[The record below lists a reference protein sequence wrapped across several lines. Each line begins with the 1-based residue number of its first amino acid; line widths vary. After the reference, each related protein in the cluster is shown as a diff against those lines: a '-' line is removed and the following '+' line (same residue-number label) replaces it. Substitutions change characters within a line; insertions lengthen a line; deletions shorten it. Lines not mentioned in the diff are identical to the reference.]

1 MKVLVT
7 GFTAKGIGSGKN
19 VLEIAT
25 AANCLPRALREC
37 GIEVDHKAVTP
48 GDDLSE
54 YDKVIVFAFA
64 PNSLPSSYLYGG
76 LYTLLKRQDAYIA
89 LDDWQTKDI
98 KQGCGTFAREGHWRL
113 WKRVSKAG
121 NSVGKKF
128 FHEAQPYKKEME
140 DLITQLAFEKWPYK
154 VLAPVYKGGDVSQ
167 LGIDS
172 EQIIPWDPTPVTDSY
187 KAGSKYNQS
196 LFSNINNVPFD
207 YKEKEWIMA
216 SLIQKQNWFKR
227 QEFKW
232 PVTCY
237 GNPNLEQRRLTE
249 PDLYNEY
256 LRVRGILIPPHYHT
270 LEGSGWWRVRYGMIA
285 DAGCIAYGEVEE
297 TKLFGE
303 SYKVPLSDI
312 EKMNNNELDDL
323 ADSQKKDFNS
333 TVWNKNRL
341 NTFISDNFL

>member
-37 GIEVDHKAVTP
+37 GIEVDHRPVTP
-48 GDDLSE
+48 GDDISE
-54 YDKVIVFAFA
+54 YDKVVVFAFA

-76 LYTLLKRQDAYIA
+76 LYTLLKRPDAYIA

-98 KQGCGTFAREGHWRL
+98 KQGCGTFARDGHWRL

-128 FHEAQPYKKEME
+128 FNEAQPYKKEME
-140 DLITQLAFEKWPYK
+140 DLITQLAFEQWPYR

-172 EQIIPWDPTPVTDSY
+172 AEIIPWDPTPVTDSY
-187 KAGSKYNQS
+187 KAGDKYDLS
-196 LFSNINNVPFD
+196 LFSRIDKHTGP
-207 YKEKEWIMA
+207 KSKEWIMA
-216 SLIQKQNWFKR
+216 SLIQKQSWFKR
-227 QEFKW
+227 QHFDWK
-232 PVTCY
+232 VTCY
-237 GNPNLEQRRLTE
+237 GNPNLGQERLTE

-270 LEGSGWWRVRYGMIA
+270 IKGSGWWRVRYGMIA
-285 DAGCIAYGEVEE
+285 DAGCIAYGEQEE
-297 TKLFGE
+297 TKLFGDA
-303 SYKVPLSDI
+303 YRIHHSDI
-312 EKMNNNELDDL
+312 ERMTDNELDDL
-323 ADSQKKDFNS
+323 AKAQKEDFNS

-341 NTFISDNFL
+341 NTFIGDYFL